1 VSGLL
6 QKDADTTP
14 AASEPA
20 GTGPR
25 ASIEQLRRTLSAMS
39 AAERRLRSRDHS
51 RPGELTHAQIRS
63 IAALGRNRE
72 MTVGQLAK
80 SAELKPA
87 TVTVTLDHLE
97 AAGIVQRHRSTEDRR
112 VCNVALTPKGWEILE
127 RQLGIWQALW
137 EQRLADVSDQ
147 ELQTAM
153 RVIEQVTEIYDSVTP
168 PDDNAPDEPHSPAQG
183 RPAQASGT
191 GAAAA

>member
-1 VSGLL
+1 VTDRLHT
-6 QKDADTTP
+6 DAESAT
-14 AASEPA
+14 AAAEPRTA
-20 GTGPR
+20 
-25 ASIEQLRRTLSAMS
+25 IEDLRQTLSAMS

-63 IAALGRNRE
+63 IAALGRDRE

-112 VCNVALTPKGWEILE
+112 VCNVSLTPKGWEVLE
-127 RQLGIWQALW
+127 RKLGAWRALW
-137 EQRLADVSDQ
+137 EQQLTDVSDKD
-147 ELQTAM
+147 LQPAM
-153 RVIEQVTEIYDSVTP
+153 RVIRQVTEIYDSVTP
-168 PDDNAPDEPHSPAQG
+168 PDETAED
-183 RPAQASGT
+183 
-191 GAAAA
+191 